1 MYSCDEYDDAG
12 TRGRGDAGT
21 RGRGDAGTKGRG
33 DRYKIIKGTWV
44 LSVWEWQQLMSTP
57 KKYQF
62 KHKKLKNPKNK
73 NSFIDMLQRLK
84 SDH

>member
-1 MYSCDEYDDAG
+1 MRAG
-12 TRGRGDAGT
+12 DLEN
-21 RGRGDAGTKGRG
+21 DP
-33 DRYKIIKGTWV
+33 YKIIKGTGV

-62 KHKKLKNPKNK
+62 KHNKSKNPENK
-73 NSFIDMLQRLK
+73 NSFIDVLQRLK